1 MKAAIFE
8 HPVSQLTVKY
18 FGHFKTKNFR
28 NKGSLCRH
36 GQQVF
41 HLRKSHFPGNCN

>member
-36 GQQVF
+36 GQQVIPF
-41 HLRKSHFPGNCN
+41 AEVALSRKL